1 MGPWHEPEA
10 PKGVEG
16 GAQRK
21 MCTPGRGTQSTPGG
35 GAGENEPRHALLG
48 SELDLLG
55 RVGHES
61 RDRKKVTLTMGD
73 GKTTEEG
80 QRRVAQAAA
89 ALNR

>member
-1 MGPWHEPEA
+1 VGRG
-10 PKGVEG
+10 K
-16 GAQRK
+16 AQRK
-21 MCTPGRGTQSTPGG
+21 MCTPGRSTQGTPGD

-61 RDRKKVTLTMGD
+61 RNRRKVALTMGD
-73 GKTTEEG
+73 GKTPEEG
-80 QRRVAQAAA
+80 QRRVAQATA